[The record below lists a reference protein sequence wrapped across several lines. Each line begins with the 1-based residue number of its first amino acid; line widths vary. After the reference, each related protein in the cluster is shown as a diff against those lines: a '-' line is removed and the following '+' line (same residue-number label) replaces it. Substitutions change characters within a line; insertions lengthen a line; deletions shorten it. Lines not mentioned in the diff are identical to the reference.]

1 MIDNKKVQEH
11 FDKAAENQSNSNAV
25 LDSSLSEVAAY
36 SNIYRDY
43 YSKRNI
49 LKNVAPDKNDSV
61 LDFGCGVGRL
71 SFFLSPYVQ
80 KITGVDV
87 SEKMIQVANGNNTI
101 SGNTT
106 FFLLNSPQIPVE
118 SGSVNKIIS
127 NWVFQHIS
135 DDYCKKYLEEF
146 NRVLSPGGE
155 IFLFEQIKRS
165 QQTAADIHIF
175 RTVDDYRKIFADAG
189 FKEVY
194 VKRAMRVP
202 SRGMSLWNQ
211 LKINNRFLLWLLSQL
226 DDMTMNRKPDLAEY
240 FTYVF
245 VFRKT

>member
-11 FDKAAENQSNSNAV
+11 FDKAAQNQANSNAV
-25 LDSSLSEVAAY
+25 LDSSLSEVAVF
-36 SNIYRDY
+36 SNLYRDY

-49 LKNVAPDKNDSV
+49 LKNVAPDKNDSI

-71 SFFLSPYVQ
+71 SFFLSPYV
-80 KITGVDV
+80 KRVTGVDV
-87 SEKMIQVANGNNTI
+87 SEKMIQVAIENNTK

-106 FFLLNSPQIPVE
+106 FFLLNNPQLPVE

-146 NRVLSPGGE
+146 NRVLSSGGE
-155 IFLFEQIKRS
+155 IFLFEQIKKS

-175 RTVDDYRKIFADAG
+175 RTVDEYRKIFTDAG
-189 FKEVY
+189 FKEVL
-194 VKRAMRVP
+194 VKRVMRVP

-211 LKINNRFLLWLLSQL
+211 LKINSRFLLWLFSRL
-226 DDMTMNRKPDLAEY
+226 DDMTINRKPEFAEY

-245 VFRKT
+245 VFRKV